1 MKWDNKEEA
10 IEEEVL
16 DQEEIADVI
25 QITSEEIEETLI
37 DLDSEK
43 DLEISKDQTETKGI
57 AEEEEEEE
65 IKEGEE
71 ELEETEMAEETKEEE
86 KEETI
91 KKSKQVIW
99 IQNSEIIG
107 SSMERKMVKVFIFL
121 FRWQKFGKSKNE
133 WIDGWLLEEKGLK
146 KIIKER
152 MKGRFA

>member
-1 MKWDNKEEA
+1 
-10 IEEEVL
+10 
-16 DQEEIADVI
+16 VI

-71 ELEETEMAEETKEEE
+71 ELEETEMAEETKEAE

-107 SSMERKMVKVFIFL
+107 SSMERKMVKVFIVL

-133 WIDGWLLEEKGLK
+133 
-146 KIIKER
+146 
-152 MKGRFA
+152 